1 MSTTDINSL
10 PADVVIPLSPQVRAA
25 YQDLYNKI
33 QAAIDSTMDLAALE
47 ALNPQ
52 LYEVDQVLTKDDEYR
67 LTSDTAVF
75 AALKA
80 QINSVNQGLT
90 RLREEIQSIT
100 SHFAMAG
107 TVITAID
114 NVLSL
119 VPGL

>member
-114 NVLSL
+114 KVLSL